1 MKLFMKLQNS
11 WEYCDYRFYCR
22 EKKTINR
29 PVIRRKVSPTIGLSP
44 LVLAS
49 VIPCLSLNV
58 LFSRF
63 LLVLTDVFSVKKRT
77 LR

>member
-1 MKLFMKLQNS
+1 MKLQNS
-11 WEYCDYRFYCR
+11 WEYCDYRFYVR

-29 PVIRRKVSPTIGLSP
+29 PVIRRKVSTTIGLSP

-63 LLVLTDVFSVKKRT
+63 LLVLTDVFSVKKRA